1 MQYFPLLPDAT
12 SRNQTIGNPEN
23 AISWSAAEENGLTL
37 VELLVSL
44 VVVGLLAT
52 AIFSFFLNTSQ
63 SVNQQSANGEMW
75 QRGRNALTI
84 MRQAIES
91 AGYGLPSYSQCPN
104 GIVGI
109 NSTGTQAGALVAITA
124 SVQSAG
130 SSYDPSST
138 SLGGISTYQFQ
149 TVIGG
154 GSFGGAPATTVQNH
168 PGKSSGL
175 FVSNTAPLDPGDLAL
190 IAPQGGGTCLLGQI
204 TNVVGKGTVNTDCN
218 GYTGKGELK
227 SDGHIEFN
235 SGSHGNCFQANPTQI
250 FSLLTGTAESPSLS
264 GANLYDLGSQ
274 SFLFAQFSIQEN
286 PAGSTPTLYMTQYT
300 GLQATPPTPQ
310 ALATGVVDIQMQY
323 GIGSNGSVQSWV
335 SPENFTP
342 SATQSIVA
350 VQLAMLIRS
359 TQYLPNSLS
368 PATFSILGNTYK
380 VPTTGGPGCL
390 QGNCRHYEYHL
401 FQTVIPVRNGIWG
414 SE

>member
-1 MQYFPLLPDAT
+1 MQYFPLLPHAT

-104 GIVGI
+104 GVVGI
-109 NSTGTQAGALVAITA
+109 NNASAQGGALVAITA

-130 SSYDPSST
+130 SGYNNP
-138 SLGGISTYQFQ
+138 GGIPTYQLQ

-154 GSFGGAPATTVQNH
+154 GSFGGAPATTVLSQ
-168 PGKSSGL
+168 SGINIK
-175 FVSNTAPLDPGDLAL
+175 VNNTAPLNPGDLAL

-204 TNVVGKGTVNTDCN
+204 TNVAGKGTLNSSCQVTGN
-218 GYTGKGELK
+218 GNNGNGAGTVV
-227 SDGHIEFN
+227 FN
-235 SGSHGNCFQANPTQI
+235 SGKGNTACFQANPTQI
-250 FSLLTGTAESPSLS
+250 FSLLTGTAGTPSLS
-264 GANLYDLGSQ
+264 GADLYDLGSQ

-300 GLQATPPTPQ
+300 GAQASAPTPQ

-335 SPENFTP
+335 SPEKFTP

-350 VQLAMLIRS
+350 VRLAMLIRS